1 MKYPEDQAEIEA
13 LAEYLKDHY
22 QGNFEYMTKQI
33 YETIGMLHFLDSEVF
48 SHAKVQQKVFVFLRV
63 LECLEKR
70 NEDS

>member
-1 MKYPEDQAEIEA
+1 MNDLQELEIEA
-13 LAEYLKDHY
+13 LADYLKEHY

-48 SHAKVQQKVFVFLRV
+48 SHDKVQEKVFVFLRV
-63 LECLEKR
+63 LECLNKK